1 VSPNGDIRA
10 GKRMLIDSQPD
21 MHVVFEAAGADQ
33 LLTSV
38 QNLTLDALLI
48 DHRLSKTSGEQLVA
62 TVNELFFDLQELAP
76 RMIVTAPYFTPDLDI
91 SAIRAGA
98 SDLVAEESGPELLLA
113 TIREVSVG
121 VQESFYLALHDQFA
135 GSGVVE
141 RPNSAFNYAF
151 ERLTD
156 LQKQVLKAFVSGLT
170 DSEIAALL
178 NFSQPEVA
186 KIFVQIKVHFGFA
199 TRAQL
204 ALAIFESGLFSGQV

>member
-1 VSPNGDIRA
+1 
-10 GKRMLIDSQPD
+10 MLIDSQPD

-33 LLTSV
+33 LLSAV

-76 RMIVTAPYFTPDLDI
+76 RMVVTAPYFTPDLDI
-91 SAIRAGA
+91 SAIRSGA
-98 SDLVAEESGPELLLA
+98 SDLVAEESGPELLLS
-113 TIREVSVG
+113 TIREVSGG
-121 VQESFYLALHDQFA
+121 VQESFYLALQDQFV

-141 RPNSAFNYAF
+141 KPNSTFNYAY
-151 ERLTD
+151 EQLSD
-156 LQKQVLKAFVSGLT
+156 LHKQVLKRFVSGLT

-178 NFSQPEVA
+178 NLSQPEVGR
-186 KIFVQIKVHFGFA
+186 IFVQIKVSCRFA

-204 ALAIFESGLFSGQV
+204 ALALFESGRFSGEA